1 MAATAAACLFW
12 GALAWA
18 DEPTV
23 APGSRSDTM
32 AAEVLFAEARASMRE
47 GKFAEACPK
56 LEASLRLERAVGTML
71 NLADCYQQTKRP
83 ASAWFWFREGAAQA
97 AKEGQRERASY
108 ARERAKD
115 LEPGLCRLAIRV
127 APGEVPA
134 DVVVRRD
141 GVVVEREAWSVP
153 VPVDPGPHAVTT
165 SGAEGREPFRAE
177 VVVEAPAE
185 GACAPTFVTLPTF
198 AARAAPTPA
207 PAPAPAFDAPPP
219 PTPTRD
225 VGPSSRW
232 STPHTLAV
240 VAGAAG
246 LVGVGIGT
254 GFGIRALSLKSD
266 ADGGCTDLGCTA
278 EARAT
283 NQDAGASADVATVAF
298 VTGAALVAT
307 GAVLWFVA
315 PSLRTRVAN
324 RGLRLEF

>member
-1 MAATAAACLFW
+1 MRRLGTLATAGVCLLW

-18 DEPTV
+18 DEP
-23 APGSRSDTM
+23 AGPGSRSDAM

-56 LEASLRLERAVGTML
+56 LEGSLRLERAVGTML
-71 NLADCYQQTKRP
+71 NLADCYQQTQRS

-115 LEPGLCRLAIRV
+115 LEPSLCRLALRV
-127 APGEVPA
+127 APGDVPS
-134 DVVVRRD
+134 DVVLRRD
-141 GVVVEREAWSVP
+141 GVVVEREAWGVP
-153 VPVDPGPHAVTT
+153 VPVDPGPHVVAA
-165 SGAEGREPFRAE
+165 SGTEGREPFRAE
-177 VVVEAPAE
+177 VVVNAPAE

-198 AARAAPTPA
+198 AARLAAIPASPTSAPPAPVRDAAPA
-207 PAPAPAFDAPPP
+207 
-219 PTPTRD
+219 
-225 VGPSSRW
+225 SRW
-232 STPHTLAV
+232 STAHTLAL

-246 LVGVGIGT
+246 LVGAGIGA

-266 ADGGCTDLGCTA
+266 ADRGCTDAGCTA

-298 VTGAALVAT
+298 VTSAAFVAA

-315 PSLRTRVAN
+315 PSLRPRAAS

>member
-1 MAATAAACLFW
+1 MAATATACLFW

-18 DEPTV
+18 DEPAV
-23 APGSRSDTM
+23 APGSRSDAM
-32 AAEVLFAEARASMRE
+32 AAEVLFAEARASMRD

-127 APGEVPA
+127 APGDVPS
-134 DVVVRRD
+134 DVVLRRD
-141 GVVVEREAWSVP
+141 DVVVEREAWSVP
-153 VPVDPGPHAVTT
+153 VPVDPGPHVVVA
-165 SGAEGREPFRAE
+165 SGAEGRAPFRAE
-177 VVVEAPAE
+177 VVVEAPPE

-198 AARAAPTPA
+198 AARTATTPTPA
-207 PAPAPAFDAPPP
+207 PALEAPPP
-219 PTPTRD
+219 PPARD
-225 VGPSSRW
+225 VAPASRW
-232 STPHTLAV
+232 STPHTLAL
-240 VAGAAG
+240 VAGAVG
-246 LVGVGIGT
+246 LVGAGIGT

-266 ADGGCTDLGCTA
+266 ADRGCTDLGCTA

-298 VTGAALVAT
+298 VSGAVLVAT

-315 PSLRTRVAN
+315 PSLRTRAAS
-324 RGLRLEF
+324 RGVRLEF

>member
-47 GKFAEACPK
+47 GK
-56 LEASLRLERAVGTML
+56 S
-71 NLADCYQQTKRP
+71 DCYQQTKRP

>member
-1 MAATAAACLFW
+1 MAATATACLFW

-23 APGSRSDTM
+23 APGSRSDAM

-177 VVVEAPAE
+177 IVVEAPAE

-198 AARAAPTPA
+198 AAPPALPALPVERPPPSPA
-207 PAPAPAFDAPPP
+207 PM
-219 PTPTRD
+219 RD
-225 VGPSSRW
+225 VPPDSRW
-232 STPHTLAV
+232 STQHTLAV

-246 LVGVGIGT
+246 LVGVGIGA

-266 ADGGCTDLGCTA
+266 ADRGCTDLGCTA

-283 NQDAGASADVATVAF
+283 NQAAGASADVATVAF
-298 VTGAALVAT
+298 VSSAVLVAT

-315 PSLRTRVAN
+315 PSLRTRAAS